1 MSVTYT
7 ATLPVGDHT
16 VTALTGLLDA
26 ERTRRGTRAGTRSLT
41 SHDQAV
47 LILRWFLDN
56 TRLHQLATDN
66 AISRST
72 AYDYL
77 HEGID
82 VLAAR
87 APDLKAALEAAK
99 AAGYSHVG
107 IDGTLIET
115 DRTTTPG
122 PTPGVDLW
130 WSSKH
135 HNHGGNVAG
144 HDRP

>member
-16 VTALTGLLDA
+16 VTVLTGLRDA
-26 ERTRRGTRAGTRSLT
+26 ERTCRGTRAGTRSLT

-47 LILRWFLDN
+47 LILRWFLDS

-66 AISRST
+66 AISTST

-77 HEGID
+77 HDGID

-87 APDLKAALEAAK
+87 APDLTAALEAAK
-99 AAGYSHVG
+99 AAGYSHVS
-107 IDGTLIET
+107 IDATLIAT
-115 DRTTTPG
+115 NRTTTPG
-122 PTPGVDLW
+122 LTPGVDLW
-130 WSSKH
+130 WSGKTGSERSA
-135 HNHGGNVAG
+135 NAATLC
-144 HDRP
+144 